1 VAGGAV
7 GKAGSAAQAQLSRAE
22 RNTTTTT
29 TTTTTTRPSAY
40 ARVLAAAP
48 IALPVTRVMGWVRE
62 QAPRADHRPAEARA
76 ADRRPSIFAGRG

>member
-22 RNTTTTT
+22 RNTTTT

-62 QAPRADHRPAEARA
+62 QAPRADHRPEEARA